1 MSRASKPRVRPPRRL
16 KDVSL
21 TQTGLAAFPATMK
34 SHGPGLITLTPTS
47 LFFTS
52 LLSPQPVMT
61 LQLADITGVKKITMT
76 KGLEVRYSHQD
87 EHGAVEE
94 KDVSFQLV
102 GGRSEL
108 FARLVSSGGK
118 RWAKM

>member
-1 MSRASKPRVRPPRRL
+1 ML
-16 KDVSL
+16 HGEGESL
-21 TQTGLAAFPATMK
+21 TQSELAAFPATMK
-34 SHGPGLITLTPTS
+34 SRGPGLITLTPTS

-52 LLSPQPVMT
+52 LLSPQPVLT
-61 LQLADITGVKKITMT
+61 VELADITGVKKVTMT
-76 KGLEVRYSHQD
+76 KGLEIRYSHQHQ
-87 EHGAVEE
+87 HGAIEE

-102 GGRSEL
+102 GARGEL